1 MTEKILF
8 ENVFKF
14 SSNKNCTG
22 RIKARFNINNGEID
36 PIEEYTKNLHIV
48 ATRWL
53 YRSEKQRPFFE
64 GDIAIGF
71 VRLKNLWLLTTIK
84 RVTKDLGIENGINY
98 EGEILEEY
106 RPYFGR
112 VLVEYQPQKGEQNK
126 CVKYDTIK
134 DRLFINQIL
143 PAIYDGEDFPGYDKV
158 KLSYTQLETI
168 INRNKKD
175 WVAALSNQKGVYLIT
190 DTLTGKLYVGSA
202 SSKEEM
208 LLKRWKDYVNN
219 GHGGNVELKKLVE
232 EKGFDYVKKYFQY
245 SLLENYNSRVDS
257 KIICD
262 REQWWKQVLCS
273 KGESGYNRN

>member
-36 PIEEYTKNLHIV
+36 PIEEYTKNPDIV

-53 YRSEKQRPFFE
+53 FWSKKQRPFFE

-134 DRLFINQIL
+134 DKLFINQIL

>member
-1 MTEKILF
+1 MPEKILF
-8 ENVFKF
+8 EDVFKF
-14 SSNKNCTG
+14 SSNKNCMG
-22 RIKARFNINNGEID
+22 RIKARFNMNNGEID
-36 PIEEYTKNLHIV
+36 PIEEYTKNPDNV

-53 YRSEKQRPFFE
+53 FWCKKQRPFLE

-98 EGEILEEY
+98 EGEIFEEY
-106 RPYFGR
+106 KPYFGR

-257 KIICD
+257 EIICD